1 MITRNCALCGKAFS
15 TRQYNS
21 LYCSEKCRAAAKSA
35 RRAKRVE
42 EARKKTV
49 EKTMDI
55 AITIPNGLDS
65 GLWIAFVAGALKRKA
80 EKHGC
85 PLNSPK
91 EAGKPYFSTRFL
103 SFDQKTRRVTYRI
116 EKNIYGRA

>member
-1 MITRNCALCGKAFS
+1 MTTLNCAWCGKEFS
-15 TRQYNS
+15 PRRYNS
-21 LYCSEKCRAAAKSA
+21 LYCSEKCSAAAKLA

-65 GLWIAFVAGALKRKA
+65 GLWIAFVAGTLKRKA
-80 EKHGC
+80 EALGC

-91 EAGKPYFSTRFL
+91 AGKPYFSTRFL
-103 SFDQKTRRVTYRI
+103 SFDPKMRCVSYRV
-116 EKNIYGRA
+116 EKITG